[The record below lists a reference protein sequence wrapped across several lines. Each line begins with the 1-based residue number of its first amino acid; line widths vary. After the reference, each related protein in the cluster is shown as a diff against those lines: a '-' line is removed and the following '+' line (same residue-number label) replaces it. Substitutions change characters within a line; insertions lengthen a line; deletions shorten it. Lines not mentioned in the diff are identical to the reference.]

1 MKKLSSLA
9 LALVLALVLSVW
21 APVAAIAE
29 GGVEQDTMTEEF
41 EVATQGSN
49 QGGKTGGSSSTSAG
63 GRSPLAKTG
72 DDTSMLLPACLA
84 GAALVAFAVG
94 KAVRK

>member
-29 GGVEQDTMTEEF
+29 GGVEQDTMT
-41 EVATQGSN
+41 
-49 QGGKTGGSSSTSAG
+49 
-63 GRSPLAKTG
+63 
-72 DDTSMLLPACLA
+72 
-84 GAALVAFAVG
+84 
-94 KAVRK
+94 